1 MHQIT
6 YSHFHITRSLL
17 YEMTFE
23 TDLCTGLALMQ
34 NQNESPRSYEECRE
48 APKDQIQEAADLH
61 KFAEA
66 AYTVL

>member
-1 MHQIT
+1 
-6 YSHFHITRSLL
+6 
-17 YEMTFE
+17 MTFE

-34 NQNESPRSYEECRE
+34 NQNESPRSNDECRE
-48 APKDQIQEAADLH
+48 APEEQIQEAADLH